1 MQRVALIYNPISG
14 QHSEARQR
22 KLDAVLRTLRAANIV
37 VDPWQTDGPDA
48 GARLAQKA
56 AAEGFDTVLAC
67 GGDGTVHAVLQGL
80 AGSQTA
86 LGVIPF
92 GTANALAVGLG
103 LAGSP
108 QRAAKKLLHAVP
120 TRVPV
125 GRIFYR
131 GEDRQEQSRYFI
143 VAAGVGPDAQL
154 MASMDAGLKRRFGYV
169 LYLVE
174 GLRIWLRGSFPVFE
188 ARFGTG
194 RPYTRQLSQLLVIRV
209 RSLGG
214 AIGSLVPGASLR
226 SDSLRML
233 AFATQSRWHYLQ
245 FVAGAIAGHH
255 RFSKIVD
262 LFETCAVQCDLAPD
276 AQSTLLVEADGE
288 VLGHLPARLE
298 MVDDALTLLVPEDV
312 AI

>member
-1 MQRVALIYNPISG
+1 MRKVALIYNPISG

-22 KLDAVLRTLRAANIV
+22 RFNAVLQTLRAANID
-37 VDPWQTDGPDA
+37 VDAWQTDGPDA

-56 AAEGFDTVLAC
+56 VAEGYDTVLAC

-80 AGSQTA
+80 AGTQTA

-108 QRAAKKLLHAVP
+108 RRAAKKLLLAVP
-120 TRVPV
+120 TRVPA
-125 GRIFYR
+125 GRIVYHD
-131 GEDRQEQSRYFI
+131 GHGQEQSRYFI

-169 LYLVE
+169 LYLVQ
-174 GLRIWLRGSFPVFE
+174 GLRIWLGGNFPRFE
-188 ARFGTG
+188 ARFGAG
-194 RPYTRQLSQLLVIRV
+194 RPYTRPLSQLLVIRV

-214 AIGSLVPGASLR
+214 AIGSLVPGASLL

-255 RFSKIVD
+255 RFTKVVD
-262 LFETCAVQCDLAPD
+262 LFETREVQCDPIPGEEK
-276 AQSTLLVEADGE
+276 SLLVEADGE
-288 VLGHLPARLE
+288 VLGHLPARLT
-298 MVDDALTLLVPEDV
+298 MVDDALTLLVPEE
-312 AI
+312 ISI

>member
-1 MQRVALIYNPISG
+1 MRKVALIYNPISG

-22 KLDAVLRTLRAANIV
+22 RFDAVLRTLREAGIH
-37 VDPWQTDGPDA
+37 VDAWQTDAPDA
-48 GARLAQKA
+48 GARLARKA
-56 AAEGFDTVLAC
+56 VTEGYDTVLAC
-67 GGDGTVHAVLQGL
+67 GGDGTVHTILQGL
-80 AGSQTA
+80 AGAQTA

-108 QRAAKKLLHAVP
+108 QRAAHKLLHAAP
-120 TRVPV
+120 TRVPI
-125 GRIFYR
+125 GRIFYHDDQ
-131 GEDRQEQSRYFI
+131 GLEQSRYFI

-174 GLRIWLRGSFPVFE
+174 GLRIWLRGNFPRFE

-194 RPYTRQLSQLLVIRV
+194 HPYTRPLSQLLVIRV

-233 AFATQSRWHYLQ
+233 AFATQSRWHYLL

-262 LFETCAVQCDLAPD
+262 LFETSEVQCAHFPGGEN
-276 AQSTLLVEADGE
+276 SLLVEADGE
-288 VLGHLPARLE
+288 VLGHLPARLT

-312 AI
+312 VI

>member
-1 MQRVALIYNPISG
+1 MRKVALIYNPISG
-14 QHSEARQR
+14 QHSASRQR
-22 KLDAVLRTLRAANIV
+22 SFDAVLRTLRDANIIV
-37 VDPWQTDGPDA
+37 EPWQTDGPDA
-48 GARLAQKA
+48 GARLARKA
-56 AAEGFDTVLAC
+56 ADEGFDTVLAC
-67 GGDGTVHAVLQGL
+67 GGDGTVHAALQGL

-103 LAGSP
+103 LAGAP
-108 QRAAKKLLHAVP
+108 QRAANKLLHAVP

-125 GRIFYR
+125 GRIFYHDEEAR
-131 GEDRQEQSRYFI
+131 EQSRYFI

-154 MASMDAGLKRRFGYV
+154 MAAMDAGLKRRFGYV

-174 GLRIWLRGSFPVFE
+174 GLRIWLGGSFPVFE

-194 RPYTRQLSQLLVIRV
+194 RPYTRRLSQLLVIRV

-245 FVAGAIAGHH
+245 FVTGAVLGHH

-262 LFETCAVQCDLAPD
+262 LFETGDVGCDAPENERMSLLA
-276 AQSTLLVEADGE
+276 EADGE
-288 VLGHLPARLE
+288 VLGRLPVRLA
-298 MVDDALTLLVPEDV
+298 MVPDALTLLVPEEI